1 MTDRE
6 NKRAPSNKDLL
17 LQYASLGAQ
26 IVAGL
31 LVFIF
36 AGKWIDGKLKL
47 SFPILI
53 WLLPLIFII
62 GISIKAIKDT
72 SNKKNE

>member
-1 MTDRE
+1 MTDPE
-6 NKRAPSNKDLL
+6 NKKTPSNKDLL

-31 LVFIF
+31 LIFIF
-36 AGKWIDGKLKL
+36 AGKWMDAKLKL
-47 SFPILI
+47 SFPIVT

-62 GISIKAIKDT
+62 GIIIKAIKDT
-72 SNKKNE
+72 SKKKNG

>member
-1 MTDRE
+1 MTDPE
-6 NKRAPSNKDLL
+6 NKKNLSNKHLL
-17 LQYASLGAQ
+17 LQYASMGAQ

-31 LVFIF
+31 IIFIF
-36 AGKWIDGKLKL
+36 AGKWIDAKLKL

-62 GISIKAIKDT
+62 GIMVKAIRDT
-72 SNKKNE
+72 SKKKNG

>member
-1 MTDRE
+1 MTNPE
-6 NKRAPSNKDLL
+6 NKKTSSNKDLL
-17 LQYASLGAQ
+17 LRYASLGAQ

-36 AGKWIDGKLKL
+36 AGKWVDSKLKL

-62 GISIKAIKDT
+62 GIMIKAIKDT
-72 SNKKNE
+72 SKKKNG